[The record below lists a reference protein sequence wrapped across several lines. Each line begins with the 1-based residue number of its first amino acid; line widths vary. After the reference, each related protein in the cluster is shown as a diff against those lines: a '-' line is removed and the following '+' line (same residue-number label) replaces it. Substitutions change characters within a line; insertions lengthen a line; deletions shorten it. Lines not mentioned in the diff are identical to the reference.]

1 MVVRRVIPDIFEYR
15 DYRAFLSTYYS
26 ENRAAGAAMSLRAFS
41 HRAGLGSP
49 NYLKLVMDGKRNLTQ
64 EMALRFAQAVGL
76 QKDALAYFCDLVA
89 FNQARTADE
98 RELAY
103 QRLRRFTRYRKTHTL
118 DAAQAR
124 YHANWYLPAIRELV
138 ARHDF
143 VEDAHWIA
151 QRLRPRITPRE
162 ARLALNTLEELS
174 LVTRDTQGRLIQSQE
189 LVETPDSDRQ
199 ALSHHVVTYHR
210 AMIQQAVEA
219 IDRVPREER
228 EIAALTLCLSPDQ
241 LRELKSDLQR
251 VRAELLQKYTVSAEA
266 QRVIQVN
273 IQMFPLSSEE

>member
-1 MVVRRVIPDIFEYR
+1 MAGLLIPDIFEYR
-15 DYRAFLSTYYS
+15 DYRAFLRTYYS
-26 ENRAAGAAMSLRAFS
+26 ENRAQGAAVSLRGFS
-41 HRAGLGSP
+41 SRAGLSSP

-64 EMALRFAQAVGL
+64 EMAPRFAQAVGL

-89 FNQARTADE
+89 FNQARTADD

-103 QRLRRFTRYRKTHTL
+103 QRLTRFARYRKTHTL

-143 VEDAHWIA
+143 IEDEQWIA
-151 QRLRPRITPRE
+151 QRLQPRITPRE
-162 ARLALNTLEELS
+162 ARAALATLEELS
-174 LVTRDTQGRLIQSQE
+174 LLLRDENGRLVQSEE
-189 LVETPDSDRQ
+189 LLETPDSAQ
-199 ALSHHVVTYHR
+199 QPLSHHVANYHR
-210 AMIQQAVEA
+210 AMIHQAALA

-228 EIAALTLCLSPDQ
+228 EIAALTLCLSSEQ
-241 LRELKSDLQR
+241 LRDLKSDLQR
-251 VRAELLQKYTVSAEA
+251 MRAELLQKYTVSAEA
-266 QRVIQVN
+266 QRVVQVN